1 LDDDRVIDRVIA
13 IQAIL
18 RRVAASDLVL
28 STTGMISREVFV
40 TDDRPANF
48 YMLGSMGLLSSFG
61 LGLALQYPDKRIY
74 VLEGDGSALM
84 SLGALPLI
92 ATERPDNLIHII
104 LDNEAYESTGSQ
116 PSISSKVD
124 LAEIGKSCGYGHVVR
139 VDDIESLEGALLDID
154 TTLGPTNLGPR
165 LMLVKVGIAPVKDIP
180 RITHA
185 PTEIRDRFKSTVQSG
200 K

>member
-1 LDDDRVIDRVIA
+1 M
-13 IQAIL
+13 
-18 RRVAASDLVL
+18 RRVEANDLVL
-28 STTGMISREVFV
+28 STTGMISREVFI

-61 LGLALQYPDKRIY
+61 LGLALQHPDKRIY

-124 LAEIGKSCGYGHVVR
+124 LAEIGKSCGYARVAR
-139 VDDIESLEGALLDID
+139 VDDIETLEGALLDIG
-154 TTLGPTNLGPR
+154 TSSGTHLI
-165 LMLVKVGIAPVKDIP
+165 LVKVGIAPVKDIP
-180 RITHA
+180 RIPHA
-185 PTEIRDRFKSTVQSG
+185 PTEIRDRFKSAVQSG